1 MHYDAFFILRKH
13 TKINRRES
21 RMHFKLKCKVPDLEL
36 NWGSK
41 QDEEL
46 QFEFECKEVEI
57 KWNSKINNLTHK
69 K

>member
-1 MHYDAFFILRKH
+1 
-13 TKINRRES
+13 
-21 RMHFKLKCKVPDLEL
+21 MHFKFKFKVPDLEL

-57 KWNSKINNLTHK
+57 KWN
-69 K
+69 